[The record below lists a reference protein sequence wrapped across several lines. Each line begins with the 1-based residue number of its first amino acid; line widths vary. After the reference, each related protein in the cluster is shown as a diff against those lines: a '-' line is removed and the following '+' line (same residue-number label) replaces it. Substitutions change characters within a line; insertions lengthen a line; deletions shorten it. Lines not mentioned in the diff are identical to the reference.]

1 MSIIVFHT
9 ELLGIVA
16 ADHLQ
21 LYRPEIAIHF
31 GALNLNWLY
40 TLFIEPK
47 IAIHPLFAEPEMAI
61 HRLAVSLKWLYSPGI
76 RAEGR
81 HVAPCFLGYA

>member
-1 MSIIVFHT
+1 MYVVDIV
-9 ELLGIVA
+9 
-16 ADHLQ
+16 
-21 LYRPEIAIHF
+21 YRPEIAIHL

-47 IAIHPLFAEPEMAI
+47 IAIHPLFAEPGMAI
-61 HRLAVSLKWLYSPGI
+61 HRWAASLKWLYSPRI

-81 HVAPCFLGYA
+81 DVAQRFLGYA

>member
-1 MSIIVFHT
+1 MRREFGVCVCVWRGV
-9 ELLGIVA
+9 L
-16 ADHLQ
+16 
-21 LYRPEIAIHF
+21 RPKIAIQF

-61 HRLAVSLKWLYSPGI
+61 HRWAASLKWLYSPPI

-81 HVAPCFLGYA
+81 DVAQ